1 MERIDDGERRYRVLL
16 LGIGD
21 NTEEKRDSF
30 CKKISEIYGIPFPL
44 LKKITERYPT
54 VLKKNLTL
62 DKAITLAKTLKSF
75 GALVSVEERRN
86 AFAVSLEFQHG
97 EPHGLALESSYLRRT
112 PSGVWIVI
120 GRVRN
125 ISEETLSDTWVLIQ
139 IFDDNEEILSFEE
152 APIPINPL
160 PSKEASPFKV
170 VSEEG
175 LPVKR
180 VSLAFKNASGT
191 AVPAVDRRER
201 KEWVEV
207 RWGTDDEE
215 DDLSSSSSLFLE
227 GMERL
232 SASPPNPSVGETFVA
247 ETFQPSEPLVPPPLA
262 EEPLLKVSQG
272 ENKIPLEE
280 PPNEK
285 LPPFF
290 KDVFPETGSEPA
302 GTVEAQ
308 MSLPM
313 TEDIQKIMALGE
325 EKVSIVSSAIQEE
338 EIPKGKNPEPIGKDK
353 DLIVGFEMIE
363 TQEQKTEGTIP
374 GGGPALSVS
383 ASLPEKEETKKG
395 PVDLMNLEPSPA
407 QRKEM
412 FQEGRFDV
420 SIFEEASKLLEEIS
434 KEPVK
439 REKEEPPS
447 FPWIED
453 FRSSVENYYQ
463 KHREPF
469 SLWFNSC
476 RHSEGLDHPYRSALT
491 ILTHARFN
499 QKNQSEKALENTQ
512 KVFRLLQQSNLSL
525 EQIPPLE
532 GTPFFT
538 AENWRELF
546 FKAIPKLQQVANQII
561 EKKRWNAPDLER
573 LIQII
578 PHMGDRNSRLAAR
591 WIHELISEEVDI
603 DGSTIPISVGESLY
617 RVGARLGVVDPHF
630 DAVQGKNS
638 IGDLKIQA
646 FARMAFPQFPWK
658 IEEPMTWL
666 GIGTEDGGAGYCLPT
681 QPQCEG
687 CLFQTF
693 CPKLYLDFNPSE
705 KGMTVR

>member
-16 LGIGD
+16 LAIGD

-44 LKKITERYPT
+44 LKKITERCPT

-62 DKAITLAKTLKSF
+62 DKAVTLAKTLKSF
-75 GALVSVEERRN
+75 GALISVEERRN
-86 AFAVSLEFQHG
+86 SFAVSLEFQHG
-97 EPHGLALESSYLRRT
+97 EPHGLALESSYLRRA
-112 PSGVWIVI
+112 PSGVWNVI

-125 ISEETLSDTWVLIQ
+125 ISEESLIDTWVLIQ
-139 IFDDNEEILSFEE
+139 IFDDDEETLSFEE
-152 APIPINPL
+152 VPIPINPL

-170 VSEEG
+170 VFEEG

-207 RWGTDDEE
+207 KWEMEDEE
-215 DDLSSSSSLFLE
+215 DDLSSSSFLSIE

-232 SASPPNPSVGETFVA
+232 SVSPPNPSVV
-247 ETFQPSEPLVPPPLA
+247 ETFQPSEPLVSLPLA
-262 EEPLLKVSQG
+262 EGPLLKISQG
-272 ENKIPLEE
+272 ENKIPQEE
-280 PPNEK
+280 LPSDK

-302 GTVEAQ
+302 GSVEAQ

-313 TEDIQKIMALGE
+313 TEDIQKMMALGE
-325 EKVSIVSSAIQEE
+325 EKVSIDNSAILEE
-338 EIPKGKNPEPIGKDK
+338 EIPTGKGPEPIGKDE
-353 DLIVGFEMIE
+353 DLTLGFEMME
-363 TQEQKTEGTIP
+363 AQEQKTEGTTS
-374 GGGPALSVS
+374 GGGPSLSVS
-383 ASLPEKEETKKG
+383 ASLLEKEETKKG
-395 PVDLMNLEPSPA
+395 LVDLMNLEPSA
-407 QRKEM
+407 TQRKEM
-412 FQEGRFDV
+412 FQEARFDG

-439 REKEEPPS
+439 REKEEPPP
-447 FPWIED
+447 FPWVED
-453 FRSSVENYYQ
+453 FRSSVEGYYQ
-463 KHREPF
+463 KHRELF
-469 SLWFNSC
+469 SSWFNSC

-512 KVFRLLQQSNLSL
+512 KVFRLLHQSNLSL

-538 AENWRELF
+538 GENWRELF
-546 FKAIPKLQQVANQII
+546 HRAIPKLQQVANHII
-561 EKKRWNAPDLER
+561 EKKQWNAPDLER

-578 PHMGDRNSRLAAR
+578 PHMGDRNSRLAIR
-591 WIHELISEEVDI
+591 WIHELIPEEVDI
-603 DGSTIPISVGESLY
+603 DASTIPISIGESLY

-630 DAVQGKNS
+630 DTVQGKNS

-646 FARMAFPQFPWK
+646 FARMAFPRFPWK
-658 IEEPMTWL
+658 IEEPMTW
-666 GIGTEDGGAGYCLPT
+666 IGTEDGGAGYCLPT

-687 CLFQTF
+687 CLFETF
-693 CPKLYLDFNPSE
+693 CPKLYSDFNPSE
-705 KGMTVR
+705 KGMIAR

>member
-30 CKKISEIYGIPFPL
+30 CKNISEIYGIPFPL
-44 LKKITERYPT
+44 LKKITERCPT

-62 DKAITLAKTLKSF
+62 DKAVTLAKTLKSF
-75 GALVSVEERRN
+75 GALISVEERRN
-86 AFAVSLEFQHG
+86 SFAVSLEFQHG

-112 PSGVWIVI
+112 PSGVWNVI

-125 ISEETLSDTWVLIQ
+125 ISEESLSDTWVLIQ
-139 IFDDNEEILSFEE
+139 IFDDDEETLSFEE
-152 APIPINPL
+152 VPIPINPL

-170 VSEEG
+170 VFEEG

-201 KEWVEV
+201 KGWVEV
-207 RWGTDDEE
+207 KWEMEDEE
-215 DDLSSSSSLFLE
+215 DDLSSSSFLSIE

-232 SASPPNPSVGETFVA
+232 SVSPPNPSVV
-247 ETFQPSEPLVPPPLA
+247 ETFQPSEPLVSPPLA
-262 EEPLLKVSQG
+262 EEPLLKISQG
-272 ENKIPLEE
+272 ENKIPQEE
-280 PPNEK
+280 LPSDK

-302 GTVEAQ
+302 GSVEAQ

-313 TEDIQKIMALGE
+313 TEDIQKMMALGE
-325 EKVSIVSSAIQEE
+325 EKVSVDNSAILEE
-338 EIPKGKNPEPIGKDK
+338 EIPTGKGPEPIGKDE
-353 DLIVGFEMIE
+353 DLTLGFEMIE
-363 TQEQKTEGTIP
+363 AQEQKTEGTTS
-374 GGGPALSVS
+374 GGGPSLSVP
-383 ASLPEKEETKKG
+383 ASLLEKEETKKG
-395 PVDLMNLEPSPA
+395 LVDLMNLEPSA
-407 QRKEM
+407 TQRKEM
-412 FQEGRFDV
+412 FQEARFDG

-439 REKEEPPS
+439 REKEEPPP
-447 FPWIED
+447 FPWVED
-453 FRSSVENYYQ
+453 FRSSVEGYYQ
-463 KHREPF
+463 KHRELFP
-469 SLWFNSC
+469 SWFNSC

-512 KVFRLLQQSNLSL
+512 KVFRLLHQSNLSL

-538 AENWRELF
+538 GESWRELF
-546 FKAIPKLQQVANQII
+546 HRAIPKLQQVANQII
-561 EKKRWNAPDLER
+561 EKKQWNAPDLER

-578 PHMGDRNSRLAAR
+578 PHMGDRNSQLAIRL
-591 WIHELISEEVDI
+591 IHELIPEEVDI
-603 DGSTIPISVGESLY
+603 DASTIPISIGESLY

-630 DAVQGKNS
+630 DTVQGKNS

-646 FARMAFPQFPWK
+646 FARMAFPRFPWK
-658 IEEPMTWL
+658 IEEPMSWL

-687 CLFQTF
+687 CLFETF
-693 CPKLYLDFNPSE
+693 CPKLYSDFNPSE
-705 KGMTVR
+705 KGMTAR

>member
-16 LGIGD
+16 LGIAH

-44 LKKITERYPT
+44 LKKITERCPT

-62 DKAITLAKTLKSF
+62 DKAVTLAKTLKSF
-75 GALVSVEERRN
+75 GALISVEEKRN
-86 AFAVSLEFQHG
+86 SFAVSLEFQHG
-97 EPHGLALESSYLRRT
+97 GPHGLALESSYLGRAR
-112 PSGVWIVI
+112 SGVWNVI

-125 ISEETLSDTWVLIQ
+125 ISEESLSDTWVLIQ
-139 IFDDNEEILSFEE
+139 IFDDDEEILSFEE
-152 APIPINPL
+152 VPIPLNPL

-170 VSEEG
+170 VFEEG

-207 RWGTDDEE
+207 KWEMDDEE
-215 DDLSSSSSLFLE
+215 DDLPSSSFLSLE
-227 GMERL
+227 GMENL
-232 SASPPNPSVGETFVA
+232 SVSPPNPPVV

-262 EEPLLKVSQG
+262 EEPLLKVSQA
-272 ENKIPLEE
+272 ENKIPQEE
-280 PPNEK
+280 LPNNK

-302 GTVEAQ
+302 GSVEAQ

-313 TEDIQKIMALGE
+313 TEDIQKMMALGE
-325 EKVSIVSSAIQEE
+325 EKVSIDNSAIQEE
-338 EIPKGKNPEPIGKDK
+338 EIPTGKDPEPIGKDEE
-353 DLIVGFEMIE
+353 LTLGFEMIE
-363 TQEQKTEGTIP
+363 PQEQKTEGTTP

-383 ASLPEKEETKKG
+383 ASPLEKEKTKKG
-395 PVDLMNLEPSPA
+395 PVDLMNLEPSST

-412 FQEGRFDV
+412 FQEARFDV

-439 REKEEPPS
+439 REKEEPPP

-453 FRSSVENYYQ
+453 FRSSVEDYYQ
-463 KHREPF
+463 KNREPF
-469 SLWFNSC
+469 SSWFNSC
-476 RHSEGLDHPYRSALT
+476 RHSEELDHPYRSALT

-512 KVFRLLQQSNLSL
+512 KVFRLLHQSNLSL
-525 EQIPPLE
+525 EQVPPLE

-538 AENWRELF
+538 AENWTELF
-546 FKAIPKLQQVANQII
+546 LRAIPKLQQVANHII
-561 EKKRWNAPDLER
+561 EKKQWNAPDLER

-578 PHMGDRNSRLAAR
+578 PHMGDRNSRLAIR
-591 WIHELISEEVDI
+591 WIHELIPQEVDI
-603 DGSTIPISVGESLY
+603 DGSTIPISIGESLY

-630 DAVQGKNS
+630 DTVQGKNS

-666 GIGTEDGGAGYCLPT
+666 GIGTGDGGAGYCLPT

-687 CLFQTF
+687 CLFETF
-693 CPKLYLDFNPSE
+693 CPKLYSDFNPSE
-705 KGMTVR
+705 KGMTAR

>member
-16 LGIGD
+16 LAIGD

-44 LKKITERYPT
+44 LKKITERCPT

-62 DKAITLAKTLKSF
+62 DKAVTLAKTLKSF
-75 GALVSVEERRN
+75 GALISVEERRN
-86 AFAVSLEFQHG
+86 SFAVSLEFQHG
-97 EPHGLALESSYLRRT
+97 EPHGLALESSYLRRA
-112 PSGVWIVI
+112 PSGVWNVI

-125 ISEETLSDTWVLIQ
+125 ISEESLSDTWVLIQ
-139 IFDDNEEILSFEE
+139 IFDDDEETLSFEE
-152 APIPINPL
+152 VPIPINPL

-170 VSEEG
+170 VFEEG

-207 RWGTDDEE
+207 KWEMEDEE
-215 DDLSSSSSLFLE
+215 DDLSSSSFLSIE

-232 SASPPNPSVGETFVA
+232 SVSPPNPSVV

-262 EEPLLKVSQG
+262 EEPLLEVSQG
-272 ENKIPLEE
+272 ENKIPQEE
-280 PPNEK
+280 LPSDK

-302 GTVEAQ
+302 GSVKPQ

-313 TEDIQKIMALGE
+313 TEDIQKMMALGE
-325 EKVSIVSSAIQEE
+325 EKVSIDNSAILEE
-338 EIPKGKNPEPIGKDK
+338 EIPAGKGPEPIGKDE
-353 DLIVGFEMIE
+353 DLTLGFEMME
-363 TQEQKTEGTIP
+363 TQEQKTEETTSGD
-374 GGGPALSVS
+374 GPSLSVS
-383 ASLPEKEETKKG
+383 ASLLEKEETKKG
-395 PVDLMNLEPSPA
+395 LVDLMNVEPSA
-407 QRKEM
+407 TQRKEM
-412 FQEGRFDV
+412 FQEARFDV

-439 REKEEPPS
+439 REKEEPPP
-447 FPWIED
+447 FPWVED
-453 FRSSVENYYQ
+453 FRSSVEGYYQ
-463 KHREPF
+463 KHRELF
-469 SLWFNSC
+469 SSWFNSC

-512 KVFRLLQQSNLSL
+512 KVFRLLHQSNLSL

-538 AENWRELF
+538 GENWRELF
-546 FKAIPKLQQVANQII
+546 HRAIPKLQQVANQLI
-561 EKKRWNAPDLER
+561 EKKQWNAPDLER

-578 PHMGDRNSRLAAR
+578 PHMGDRNSRLAIR
-591 WIHELISEEVDI
+591 WIYELIPEEVDI
-603 DGSTIPISVGESLY
+603 DASTIPISIDESLY

-630 DAVQGKNS
+630 DTVQGKNS

-658 IEEPMTWL
+658 IEEPMTW
-666 GIGTEDGGAGYCLPT
+666 IGTGDGGAGYCLPT

-687 CLFQTF
+687 CLFETF
-693 CPKLYLDFNPSE
+693 CPKLYSDFNPSE
-705 KGMTVR
+705 KGMTAR

>member
-1 MERIDDGERRYRVLL
+1 MERIDDGERRYRVSL

-21 NTEEKRDSF
+21 NTEEKRHFF
-30 CKKISEIYGIPFPL
+30 CKKISEIYGITFPL
-44 LKKITERYPT
+44 LKKITERCPT

-62 DKAITLAKTLKSF
+62 DKAVTLAKTLKSF
-75 GALVSVEERRN
+75 GALISVEERRN
-86 AFAVSLEFQHG
+86 SFAVSLEFQHG
-97 EPHGLALESSYLRRT
+97 EPHGLALESCYLRRA
-112 PSGVWIVI
+112 PSGVWNVI

-125 ISEETLSDTWVLIQ
+125 ISEESLSDTWVLIQ
-139 IFDDNEEILSFEE
+139 IFDDDEEILSFEE
-152 APIPINPL
+152 VPIPINPL
-160 PSKEASPFKV
+160 PSKEVSPFKV
-170 VSEEG
+170 VFEEG

-207 RWGTDDEE
+207 RWGMDDEE
-215 DDLSSSSSLFLE
+215 DNLSSSSFLSLE
-227 GMERL
+227 GMEQL
-232 SASPPNPSVGETFVA
+232 SVSPPNPSVV
-247 ETFQPSEPLVPPPLA
+247 ETFQPLEPLVPPPLA

-272 ENKIPLEE
+272 ENKIPVEE
-280 PPNEK
+280 LPGSN

-290 KDVFPETGSEPA
+290 KDVFPETGPEPA
-302 GTVEAQ
+302 GSVEALS
-308 MSLPM
+308 SLPM

-325 EKVSIVSSAIQEE
+325 EKASIDNSALKEKE
-338 EIPKGKNPEPIGKDK
+338 TPVGKDPEPIGKDEA
-353 DLIVGFEMIE
+353 LTLGFDVIE
-363 TQEQKTEGTIP
+363 TLEQRTEATTS
-374 GGGPALSVS
+374 GGGHTLSVS
-383 ASLPEKEETKKG
+383 ATLPEKEETKKG
-395 PVDLMNLEPSPA
+395 PVDLMNLEPSPN
-407 QRKEM
+407 QRREM
-412 FQEGRFDV
+412 FQEARFDG

-439 REKEEPPS
+439 SEKEEPPPI
-447 FPWIED
+447 PWIED
-453 FRSSVENYYQ
+453 FRTSVENYYQ
-463 KHREPF
+463 KNREPF
-469 SLWFNSC
+469 SSWFNSC

-499 QKNQSEKALENTQ
+499 QKNQSTKALENTQ
-512 KVFRLLQQSNLSL
+512 KVFRLLDQSNLSV

-546 FKAIPKLQQVANQII
+546 LRAIPKLKQVANHVM
-561 EKKRWNAPDLER
+561 EKKQWNVPELER

-578 PHMGDRNSRLAAR
+578 PHMGDRNSRLAIR
-591 WIHELISEEVDI
+591 WFHELIPEEVHI
-603 DGSTIPISVGESLY
+603 DGSTIPISIGESLY

-630 DAVQGKNS
+630 DTVQGKNS

-646 FARMAFPQFPWK
+646 FARMAFPRFPWK

-666 GIGTEDGGAGYCLPT
+666 GDGTEDGGAGNCLPA

-687 CLFQTF
+687 CLFETF
-693 CPKLYLDFNPSE
+693 CPKLYSDFNPSE
-705 KGMTVR
+705 KGMTAR

>member
-16 LGIGD
+16 LAIGD

-44 LKKITERYPT
+44 LKKITGRCPT

-62 DKAITLAKTLKSF
+62 DKAVTLAKTLKSF
-75 GALVSVEERRN
+75 GALISVEERRN
-86 AFAVSLEFQHG
+86 SFAVSLEFQHG
-97 EPHGLALESSYLRRT
+97 EPHGLALESSYLRRA
-112 PSGVWIVI
+112 PSGVWNVI

-125 ISEETLSDTWVLIQ
+125 ISEESLIDTWVLIQ
-139 IFDDNEEILSFEE
+139 IFDDDEETLSFEE
-152 APIPINPL
+152 VPIPINPL

-170 VSEEG
+170 VFEEG

-207 RWGTDDEE
+207 KWEMEDEE
-215 DDLSSSSSLFLE
+215 DDLSSSSFLSIE
-227 GMERL
+227 GMEHL
-232 SASPPNPSVGETFVA
+232 SVSPPNPSVVETL
-247 ETFQPSEPLVPPPLA
+247 QPSEPLVSPPLA
-262 EEPLLKVSQG
+262 EEPLLKISQG
-272 ENKIPLEE
+272 ENKIPQEE
-280 PPNEK
+280 LPSGK

-302 GTVEAQ
+302 GSVEAQ

-313 TEDIQKIMALGE
+313 TEDIQKMMTLGE
-325 EKVSIVSSAIQEE
+325 EKISVDNSAILEE
-338 EIPKGKNPEPIGKDK
+338 EIPTGKGPEPIGKDE
-353 DLIVGFEMIE
+353 DLTLGFEMIE
-363 TQEQKTEGTIP
+363 AQEQKTEGTMS
-374 GGGPALSVS
+374 GGGPSLSVP
-383 ASLPEKEETKKG
+383 ASLLEKEETKKA
-395 PVDLMNLEPSPA
+395 PLDLMNLEPSA
-407 QRKEM
+407 TQRKEM
-412 FQEGRFDV
+412 FQEARFDG

-439 REKEEPPS
+439 REKEEPPP
-447 FPWIED
+447 FPWVED
-453 FRSSVENYYQ
+453 FRSSVEGYYQ
-463 KHREPF
+463 NHRELF
-469 SLWFNSC
+469 YSWFNSC

-512 KVFRLLQQSNLSL
+512 KVFRLLHQSNLSL

-538 AENWRELF
+538 GENWRELF
-546 FKAIPKLQQVANQII
+546 HRAIPKLQQVANHII
-561 EKKRWNAPDLER
+561 EKKQWNAPDLER

-578 PHMGDRNSRLAAR
+578 PHMGDRNSRLAIR
-591 WIHELISEEVDI
+591 WIHELMPEEVDI
-603 DGSTIPISVGESLY
+603 DASTIPISIGESLY

-630 DAVQGKNS
+630 DMVQGKNS

-646 FARMAFPQFPWK
+646 FARMAFPRFPWK
-658 IEEPMTWL
+658 IEEPMTW
-666 GIGTEDGGAGYCLPT
+666 IGTEDGGAGYCLPT

-687 CLFQTF
+687 CLFETF
-693 CPKLYLDFNPSE
+693 CPKLYSDFNPSE
-705 KGMTVR
+705 KGMTAR